1 MADLPIAPPLLKTKL
16 HIPQRRSDMVPR
28 PLLIKPLNERI
39 QRKLTLITAPAGYG
53 KTSLASEWIHTLQS
67 ETSVVSKA
75 TEATSNNQITWL
87 SLEEADSEPI
97 RFLSYVIAALQQ
109 GAPEVGVGALSL
121 FEMAQT
127 PPINTV
133 LNELINDIA
142 GLDDPIMLVL
152 DDYHVI
158 SHPEIHEALRYL
170 VEHQP
175 HQLHLVITS
184 REDPPLPL
192 SRLRARGEMVEIR
205 MHDLRFSLDEATQ
218 FFSGSMNLDLES
230 EGINVLEARTEG
242 WIAGLQLAGFV
253 LKNQPDHHAFIDT
266 FSGSHRYVFD
276 YLTDEVL
283 HSQNDDVHRFL
294 VQTAV
299 LKQFNTDL
307 CQAVT
312 GNPNSQAILEQ
323 LEQTNVFIVPLD
335 HERVW
340 YRYHHLFADSLLTEL
355 SKAETSELCKKAAA
369 WHEAN
374 DMVFEAV
381 TYALDSA
388 DPELMADMIDIALQQ
403 ETIWSSG
410 NLVLYSSWLEEL
422 PEHVFANRP
431 RLSLNVAFVLYSLGR
446 FDDALQLIDLAE
458 TNLAPRPASPEVEKL
473 LALVALY
480 RGSIVVVGGDVA
492 QAIELITFAQ
502 SRLPH
507 TDHMAQ
513 ARAHFSLG
521 LAHELSGKADEAA
534 KNFLLASD
542 KAQSAG
548 VLHLAVHARC
558 SAAQVLID
566 QGRLHLAEQ
575 ACHTAIDL
583 ADGQRFPPLGVA
595 LSILGGIALERND
608 LASAEEYLNEGMALS
623 RQGMLLDHVIM
634 GMAFY
639 IHLTAC
645 QGNMAEFLTVIDE
658 VNGII
663 EGYGVER
670 FALVAAAYQARMQLF
685 LADKQAVA
693 QWAKTYQASRPDVS
707 FEYAELTLVRTL
719 LMSGDIEVVPSILQP
734 LLDAAQR
741 EDRSRASLEIK
752 LLFSRYYQDSRDIPT
767 ALKWLS
773 EALGIAAP
781 EGFIRLFLDEPPA
794 LELLPQ
800 VRETAPDL
808 VAAILGQQKSPTDV
822 EKLVPSE
829 RLRTGLSK
837 VERPVQPQLPEPLT
851 EQELNILALIV
862 GGKTNQQIA
871 DELVVTVGTVKWHV
885 HNILQKLDVKN
896 RTQATIRAQELE
908 LL

>member
-1 MADLPIAPPLLKTKL
+1 MADLQIAPPLLKTKL
-16 HIPQRRSDMVPR
+16 HIPHRRPDMVPR
-28 PLLIKPLNERI
+28 SLLIKQLNERI

-53 KTSLASEWIHTLQS
+53 KTNLASEWTHSLQS
-67 ETSVVSKA
+67 ED
-75 TEATSNNQITWL
+75 TSNNRITWL

-109 GAPEVGVGALSL
+109 VAPEIGVGALSL
-121 FEMAQT
+121 FEMAQS

-142 GLDDPIMLVL
+142 GLDYHIMLVL

-175 HQLHLVITS
+175 HQMHLVITS

-192 SRLRARGEMVEIR
+192 PRLRARGEMAEIR
-205 MHDLRFSLDEATQ
+205 MHDLRFSLDKTTQ
-218 FFSGSMNLDLES
+218 FFSHSMKLDLES
-230 EGINVLEARTEG
+230 EVISVLEARTEG
-242 WIAGLQLAGFV
+242 WIAGLQLAGIV
-253 LKNQPDHHAFIDT
+253 LKNLPDHQAFMDT
-266 FSGSHRYVFD
+266 FSGSHRYVLD

-283 HSQNDDVHRFL
+283 QSQDEEVRQFL
-294 VQTAV
+294 VQTAI
-299 LKQFNTDL
+299 LKRFNTDI

-312 GNPNSQAILEQ
+312 GNPNSQFILEQ
-323 LEQTNVFIVPLD
+323 LEQTNMFIVPLD

-355 SKAETSELCKKAAA
+355 SKAEASELYKKASA

-374 DMVFEAV
+374 DMIFEAV

-388 DPELMADMIDIALQQ
+388 DPEFMADMIDVALQQ

-410 NLVLYSSWLEEL
+410 NLVLYSSWLEKL
-422 PEHVFANRP
+422 PAQVLANRP
-431 RLSLNVAFVLYSLGR
+431 HLSLNAAFVLYLSGR
-446 FDDALQLIDLAE
+446 FDDALQLIALAE
-458 TNLAPRPASPEVEKL
+458 TDLAAQPASPEVENL

-480 RGSIVVVGGDVA
+480 RGSIAAVRGDVE

-502 SRLPH
+502 SRLPRA
-507 TDHMAQ
+507 DHMAH

-521 LAHELSGKADEAA
+521 VANEISGQADDAA
-534 KNFLLASD
+534 KNFLRASE

-566 QGRLHLAEQ
+566 LGRLNLAEQ
-575 ACHTAIDL
+575 ACRTAIDL
-583 ADGQRFPPLGVA
+583 AEGQRFPPLGVA

-608 LASAEEYLNEGMALS
+608 LASAEQLLNEGIALS
-623 RQGMLLDHVIM
+623 SQRMLLIHVIA
-634 GMAFY
+634 GMASY
-639 IHLTAC
+639 VHLTVC
-645 QGNMAEFLTVIDE
+645 QGNTAEFLNAIDE
-658 VNGII
+658 VNAIL
-663 EGYGVER
+663 EEYDEEYDVDR
-670 FALVAAAYQARMQLF
+670 FYLVAAAHQARMHIF
-685 LADKQAVA
+685 LADRQAVD
-693 QWAKTYQASRPDVS
+693 QWAKAYQASRSDSP
-707 FEYAELTLVRTL
+707 FEYAELTLVRYL
-719 LMSGDIEVVPSILQP
+719 LMSGDYEAVPAILQP
-734 LLDAAQR
+734 LLDAAR
-741 EDRSRASLEIK
+741 HEGRFRASMEIK
-752 LLFSRYYQDSRDIPT
+752 LLFSRYCQDKGDIPT

-773 EALGIAAP
+773 EALEIAAP
-781 EGFIRLFLDEPPA
+781 EGFIRIFLDEAPV

-808 VAAILGQQKSPTDV
+808 VDAILGQQKSPDD
-822 EKLVPSE
+822 
-829 RLRTGLSK
+829 
-837 VERPVQPQLPEPLT
+837 VERPAQPQLPEPLT

-871 DELVVTVGTVKWHV
+871 DELVVTLGTVKWHV
-885 HNILQKLDVKN
+885 HNILQKLGVNN
-896 RTQATIRAQELE
+896 RTQATIRAQELG

>member
-1 MADLPIAPPLLKTKL
+1 MADLQIAPPLLKTKL
-16 HIPQRRSDMVPR
+16 HIPHRRPDMVPR
-28 PLLIKPLNERI
+28 SLLIKQLNERI

-53 KTSLASEWIHTLQS
+53 KTNLASEWTHSLQS
-67 ETSVVSKA
+67 ED
-75 TEATSNNQITWL
+75 TSNNRITWL

-109 GAPEVGVGALSL
+109 VAPEIGVGALSL
-121 FEMAQT
+121 FEMTQS

-142 GLDDPIMLVL
+142 GLDYHIMLVL

-175 HQLHLVITS
+175 HQMHLVITS

-192 SRLRARGEMVEIR
+192 PRLRARGEMAEIR
-205 MHDLRFSLDEATQ
+205 MHDLRFSLDKTTQ
-218 FFSGSMNLDLES
+218 FFSHSMKLDLES
-230 EGINVLEARTEG
+230 EVISVLEARTEG
-242 WIAGLQLAGFV
+242 WIAGLQLAGIV
-253 LKNQPDHHAFIDT
+253 LKNLPDHQAFMDT
-266 FSGSHRYVFD
+266 FSGSHRYVLD

-283 HSQNDDVHRFL
+283 QSQDEEVRQFL
-294 VQTAV
+294 VQTAI
-299 LKQFNTDL
+299 LKRFNTDI

-312 GNPNSQAILEQ
+312 GNPNSQFILEQ
-323 LEQTNVFIVPLD
+323 LEQTNMFIVPLD

-355 SKAETSELCKKAAA
+355 SKAEASELYKKASA

-374 DMVFEAV
+374 DMIFEAV

-388 DPELMADMIDIALQQ
+388 DPEFMADMIDVALQQ

-410 NLVLYSSWLEEL
+410 NLVLYSSWLEKL
-422 PEHVFANRP
+422 PAQVLANRP
-431 RLSLNVAFVLYSLGR
+431 HLSLNAAFVLYLSGR
-446 FDDALQLIDLAE
+446 FDDALQLIALAE
-458 TNLAPRPASPEVEKL
+458 TDLAAQPASPEVENL

-480 RGSIVVVGGDVA
+480 RGSIAAVRGDVE

-502 SRLPH
+502 SRLPRA
-507 TDHMAQ
+507 DHMAH

-521 LAHELSGKADEAA
+521 VANENSGQADDAA
-534 KNFLLASD
+534 KNFLRASE

-566 QGRLHLAEQ
+566 LGRLNLAEQ
-575 ACHTAIDL
+575 ACRTAIDL
-583 ADGQRFPPLGVA
+583 AEGQRFPPLGVA

-608 LASAEEYLNEGMALS
+608 LASAEQLLNEGIALS
-623 RQGMLLDHVIM
+623 SQRMLLIHVIA
-634 GMAFY
+634 GMASY
-639 IHLTAC
+639 VHLTVC
-645 QGNMAEFLTVIDE
+645 QGNTAEFLNAIDE
-658 VNGII
+658 VNAIL
-663 EGYGVER
+663 EEYDEEYDVDR
-670 FALVAAAYQARMQLF
+670 FYLVAAAHQARMHIF
-685 LADKQAVA
+685 LADRQAVD
-693 QWAKTYQASRPDVS
+693 QWAKAYQASRSDSP
-707 FEYAELTLVRTL
+707 FEYAELTLVRYL
-719 LMSGDIEVVPSILQP
+719 LMSGDYEAVPSILQP
-734 LLDAAQR
+734 LLDAAR
-741 EDRSRASLEIK
+741 HEGRFRASMEIK
-752 LLFSRYYQDSRDIPT
+752 LLFSRYCQDKGDIPT

-773 EALGIAAP
+773 EALEIAAP
-781 EGFIRLFLDEPPA
+781 EGFIRIFLDEAPV

-808 VAAILGQQKSPTDV
+808 VDAILGQQKSPDD
-822 EKLVPSE
+822 
-829 RLRTGLSK
+829 
-837 VERPVQPQLPEPLT
+837 VERPAQPQLPEPLT

-871 DELVVTVGTVKWHV
+871 DELVVTLGTVKWHV
-885 HNILQKLDVKN
+885 HNILQKLGVNN
-896 RTQATIRAQELE
+896 RTQATIRAQELG

>member
-1 MADLPIAPPLLKTKL
+1 MADLQIAPPLLKTKL
-16 HIPQRRSDMVPR
+16 HIPHRRPDMVPR
-28 PLLIKPLNERI
+28 SLLIKQLNERI

-53 KTSLASEWIHTLQS
+53 KTNLASEWTHSLQS
-67 ETSVVSKA
+67 ED
-75 TEATSNNQITWL
+75 TSNNRITWL

-109 GAPEVGVGALSL
+109 VAPEIGVGALSL
-121 FEMAQT
+121 FEMAQS

-142 GLDDPIMLVL
+142 GLDYHIMLVL

-175 HQLHLVITS
+175 HQMHLVITS

-192 SRLRARGEMVEIR
+192 PRLRARGEMAEVR
-205 MHDLRFSLDEATQ
+205 MHDLRFSLDETTQ
-218 FFSGSMNLDLES
+218 FFSHSMKLDLES
-230 EGINVLEARTEG
+230 EVISVLEARTEG
-242 WIAGLQLAGFV
+242 WIAGLQLAGIV
-253 LKNQPDHHAFIDT
+253 LKNLPDHQAFMDT
-266 FSGSHRYVFD
+266 FSGSHRYVLD

-283 HSQNDDVHRFL
+283 QSQDEEVRQFL
-294 VQTAV
+294 VQTAI
-299 LKQFNTDL
+299 LKRFNTDI

-312 GNPNSQAILEQ
+312 GNPNSQFILEQ
-323 LEQTNVFIVPLD
+323 LEQTNMFIVPLD

-355 SKAETSELCKKAAA
+355 SKAEASELYKKASA

-374 DMVFEAV
+374 DMIFEAV

-388 DPELMADMIDIALQQ
+388 DPEFMADMIDVALQQ

-410 NLVLYSSWLEEL
+410 NLVLYSSWLEKL
-422 PEHVFANRP
+422 PAQVLANRP
-431 RLSLNVAFVLYSLGR
+431 HLSLNAAFVLYLSGR
-446 FDDALQLIDLAE
+446 FDDALQLIALAE
-458 TNLAPRPASPEVEKL
+458 TDLAAQPASPEVENL

-480 RGSIVVVGGDVA
+480 RGSIAAVRGDVE

-502 SRLPH
+502 SRLPRA
-507 TDHMAQ
+507 DHMAH

-521 LAHELSGKADEAA
+521 VANENSGQADDAA
-534 KNFLLASD
+534 KNFLRASE

-566 QGRLHLAEQ
+566 LGRLNLAEQ
-575 ACHTAIDL
+575 ACRTAIDL
-583 ADGQRFPPLGVA
+583 AEGQRFPPLGVA

-608 LASAEEYLNEGMALS
+608 LASAEQLLNEGIALS
-623 RQGMLLDHVIM
+623 SQRMLLIHVIA
-634 GMAFY
+634 GMASY
-639 IHLTAC
+639 VHLTVC
-645 QGNMAEFLTVIDE
+645 QGNTAEFLNAIDE
-658 VNGII
+658 VNAIL
-663 EGYGVER
+663 EEYDEEYDVDR
-670 FALVAAAYQARMQLF
+670 FYLVAAAHQARMHIF
-685 LADKQAVA
+685 LADRQAVD
-693 QWAKTYQASRPDVS
+693 QWAKAYQASRSDSP
-707 FEYAELTLVRTL
+707 FEYAELTLVRYL
-719 LMSGDIEVVPSILQP
+719 LMSGDYEAVPSILQP
-734 LLDAAQR
+734 LLDAAR
-741 EDRSRASLEIK
+741 HEGRFRASMEIK
-752 LLFSRYYQDSRDIPT
+752 LLFSRYCQDKGDIPT

-773 EALGIAAP
+773 EALEIAAP
-781 EGFIRLFLDEPPA
+781 EGFIRIFLDEAPV

-808 VAAILGQQKSPTDV
+808 VDAILGQQKSPDD
-822 EKLVPSE
+822 
-829 RLRTGLSK
+829 
-837 VERPVQPQLPEPLT
+837 VERPAQPQLPEPLT

-871 DELVVTVGTVKWHV
+871 DELVVTLGTVKWHV
-885 HNILQKLDVKN
+885 HNILQKLGVNN
-896 RTQATIRAQELE
+896 RTQATIRAQELG

>member
-1 MADLPIAPPLLKTKL
+1 MADLQIAPPLLKTKL
-16 HIPQRRSDMVPR
+16 HIPHRRPDMVPR
-28 PLLIKPLNERI
+28 SLLIKQLNERI

-53 KTSLASEWIHTLQS
+53 KTNLASEWTHSLQS
-67 ETSVVSKA
+67 ED
-75 TEATSNNQITWL
+75 TSNNRITWL

-109 GAPEVGVGALSL
+109 VAPEIGVGALSL
-121 FEMAQT
+121 FEMAQS

-142 GLDDPIMLVL
+142 GLDYHIMLVL

-175 HQLHLVITS
+175 HQMHLVITS

-192 SRLRARGEMVEIR
+192 PRLRARGEMAEIR
-205 MHDLRFSLDEATQ
+205 MHDLRFSLDETTQ
-218 FFSGSMNLDLES
+218 FFSHSMKLDLES
-230 EGINVLEARTEG
+230 EVISVLEARTEG
-242 WIAGLQLAGFV
+242 WIAGLQLAGIV
-253 LKNQPDHHAFIDT
+253 LKNLPDHQAFMDT
-266 FSGSHRYVFD
+266 FSGSHRYVLD

-283 HSQNDDVHRFL
+283 QSQDEEVRQFL
-294 VQTAV
+294 VQTAI
-299 LKQFNTDL
+299 LKRFNTDI

-312 GNPNSQAILEQ
+312 GNPNSQFILEQ
-323 LEQTNVFIVPLD
+323 LEQTNMFIVPLD

-355 SKAETSELCKKAAA
+355 SKAEASELYKKASA

-374 DMVFEAV
+374 DMIFEAV

-388 DPELMADMIDIALQQ
+388 DPEFMADMIDVALQQ

-410 NLVLYSSWLEEL
+410 NLVLYSSWLEKL
-422 PEHVFANRP
+422 PAQVLANRP
-431 RLSLNVAFVLYSLGR
+431 HLSLNAAFVLYLSGR
-446 FDDALQLIDLAE
+446 FDDALQLIALAE
-458 TNLAPRPASPEVEKL
+458 TDLAAQPASPEVENL

-480 RGSIVVVGGDVA
+480 RGSIAAVRGDVE

-502 SRLPH
+502 SRLPRA
-507 TDHMAQ
+507 DHMAH

-521 LAHELSGKADEAA
+521 VANENSGQADDAA
-534 KNFLLASD
+534 KNFLRASE

-566 QGRLHLAEQ
+566 LGRLNLAEQ
-575 ACHTAIDL
+575 ACRTAIDL
-583 ADGQRFPPLGVA
+583 AEGQRFPPLGVA

-608 LASAEEYLNEGMALS
+608 LASAEQLLNEGIALS
-623 RQGMLLDHVIM
+623 SQRMLLIHVIA
-634 GMAFY
+634 GMASY
-639 IHLTAC
+639 VHLTVC
-645 QGNMAEFLTVIDE
+645 QGNTAEFLNAIDE
-658 VNGII
+658 VNAIL
-663 EGYGVER
+663 EEYDEEYDVDR
-670 FALVAAAYQARMQLF
+670 FYLVAAANQARMHIF
-685 LADKQAVA
+685 LADRQAVD
-693 QWAKTYQASRPDVS
+693 QWAKAYQASRSDSP
-707 FEYAELTLVRTL
+707 FEYAELTLVRYL
-719 LMSGDIEVVPSILQP
+719 LMSGDYEAVPSILQP
-734 LLDAAQR
+734 LLDAAR
-741 EDRSRASLEIK
+741 HEGRFRASMEIK
-752 LLFSRYYQDSRDIPT
+752 LLFSRYCQDKGDIPT

-773 EALGIAAP
+773 EALEIAAP
-781 EGFIRLFLDEPPA
+781 EGFIRIFLDEAPV

-808 VAAILGQQKSPTDV
+808 VDAILGQQKSPDD
-822 EKLVPSE
+822 
-829 RLRTGLSK
+829 
-837 VERPVQPQLPEPLT
+837 VERPAQPQLPEPLT

-871 DELVVTVGTVKWHV
+871 DELVVTLGTVKWHV
-885 HNILQKLDVKN
+885 HNILQKLGVNN
-896 RTQATIRAQELE
+896 RTQATIRAQELG

>member
-1 MADLPIAPPLLKTKL
+1 MADLQIAPPLLKTKL
-16 HIPQRRSDMVPR
+16 HIPHRRPDMVPR
-28 PLLIKPLNERI
+28 SLLIKQLNERI

-53 KTSLASEWIHTLQS
+53 KTNLASEWTHSLQS
-67 ETSVVSKA
+67 ED
-75 TEATSNNQITWL
+75 TSNNRITWL

-109 GAPEVGVGALSL
+109 VAPEIGVGALSL
-121 FEMAQT
+121 FEMAQS

-142 GLDDPIMLVL
+142 GLDYHIMLVL

-175 HQLHLVITS
+175 HQMHLVITS

-192 SRLRARGEMVEIR
+192 PRLRARGEMAEIR
-205 MHDLRFSLDEATQ
+205 MHDLRFSLDKTTQ
-218 FFSGSMNLDLES
+218 FFSHSMKLDLES
-230 EGINVLEARTEG
+230 EVISVLEARTEG
-242 WIAGLQLAGFV
+242 WIAGLQLAGIV
-253 LKNQPDHHAFIDT
+253 LKNLPDHQAFMDT
-266 FSGSHRYVFD
+266 FSGSHRYVLD

-283 HSQNDDVHRFL
+283 QSQDEEVRQFL
-294 VQTAV
+294 VQTAI
-299 LKQFNTDL
+299 LKRFNTDI

-312 GNPNSQAILEQ
+312 GNPNSQFILEQ
-323 LEQTNVFIVPLD
+323 LEQTNMFIVPLD

-355 SKAETSELCKKAAA
+355 SKAEASELYKKASA

-374 DMVFEAV
+374 DMIFEAV

-388 DPELMADMIDIALQQ
+388 DPELMADMIDVALQQ

-410 NLVLYSSWLEEL
+410 NLVLYSSWLEKL
-422 PEHVFANRP
+422 PAQVLANRP
-431 RLSLNVAFVLYSLGR
+431 HLSLNAAFVLYLSGR
-446 FDDALQLIDLAE
+446 FDDALQLIALAE
-458 TNLAPRPASPEVEKL
+458 TDLAAQPASPEVENL

-480 RGSIVVVGGDVA
+480 RGSIAAVRGDVE

-502 SRLPH
+502 SRLPRA
-507 TDHMAQ
+507 DHMAH

-521 LAHELSGKADEAA
+521 VANEMSGQADDAA
-534 KNFLLASD
+534 KNFLRASE

-558 SAAQVLID
+558 SAAQVLIVL
-566 QGRLHLAEQ
+566 GRLNLAEQ
-575 ACHTAIDL
+575 ACRTAIDL
-583 ADGQRFPPLGVA
+583 AEGQRFPPLGVA

-608 LASAEEYLNEGMALS
+608 LASAEQLLNEGIALS
-623 RQGMLLDHVIM
+623 SQRMLLIHVIA
-634 GMAFY
+634 GMASY
-639 IHLTAC
+639 VHLTVC
-645 QGNMAEFLTVIDE
+645 QGNTAEFLNAIDE
-658 VNGII
+658 VNAIL
-663 EGYGVER
+663 EEYDEEYDVDR
-670 FALVAAAYQARMQLF
+670 FYLVAAAHQARMHIF
-685 LADKQAVA
+685 LADRQAVD
-693 QWAKTYQASRPDVS
+693 QWAKAYQASRSDSP
-707 FEYAELTLVRTL
+707 FEYAELTLVRYL
-719 LMSGDIEVVPSILQP
+719 LMSGDYEAVPSILQP
-734 LLDAAQR
+734 LLDAAR
-741 EDRSRASLEIK
+741 HEGRFRASMEIK
-752 LLFSRYYQDSRDIPT
+752 LLFSRYCQDKGDIPT

-773 EALGIAAP
+773 EALEIAAP
-781 EGFIRLFLDEPPA
+781 EGFIRIFLDEAPV

-808 VAAILGQQKSPTDV
+808 VDAILGQQKSPDD
-822 EKLVPSE
+822 
-829 RLRTGLSK
+829 
-837 VERPVQPQLPEPLT
+837 VERPAQPQLPEPLT

-871 DELVVTVGTVKWHV
+871 DELVITLGTVKWHV
-885 HNILQKLDVKN
+885 HNILQKLGVNN
-896 RTQATIRAQELE
+896 RTQATIRAQELG

>member
-1 MADLPIAPPLLKTKL
+1 MADLQIAAPLLKTKL
-16 HIPQRRSDMVPR
+16 HIPHRRSDMVIR
-28 PLLIKPLNERI
+28 SLLIKQLNERI
-39 QRKLTLITAPAGYG
+39 QRKLTLIAAPAGYG
-53 KTSLASEWIHTLQS
+53 KTNLASEWIHALQS
-67 ETSVVSKA
+67 EA
-75 TEATSNNQITWL
+75 ISNNRITWL

-97 RFLSYVIAALQQ
+97 RFLSYVIATLQQ
-109 GAPEVGVGALSL
+109 AAPEIGVGALNL
-121 FEMAQT
+121 FEMAQS

-142 GLDDPIMLVL
+142 GLDYHIMLVL

-175 HQLHLVITS
+175 HQMHLVITS

-192 SRLRARGEMVEIR
+192 PRLRARGEMAEIR
-205 MHDLRFSLDEATQ
+205 MNDLRFSLDETTQ
-218 FFSGSMNLDLES
+218 FFSNAMKLDLES
-230 EGINVLEARTEG
+230 EVISVLEARTEG

-253 LKNQPDHHAFIDT
+253 LKNLPDHQDFMDT
-266 FSGSHRYVFD
+266 FSGSHRFVLD

-283 HSQNDDVHRFL
+283 QSQDEKVRQFL
-294 VQTAV
+294 VQTAI
-299 LKQFNTDL
+299 LRRFNTDI

-312 GNPNSQAILEQ
+312 GNPNSQFILEQ
-323 LEQTNVFIVPLD
+323 LEQTNMFIVPLD

-355 SKAETSELCKKAAA
+355 SKAEASKLYKKASA

-374 DMVFEAV
+374 DMIFEAV

-388 DPELMADMIDIALQQ
+388 DPEFMADMIDVALQQ

-410 NLVLYSSWLEEL
+410 NLVLYASWLEKL
-422 PEHVFANRP
+422 PTQVFVNRP
-431 RLSLNVAFVLYSLGR
+431 HLSLNAAFVLYLSGR
-446 FDDALQLIDLAE
+446 FDDALQLIALAE
-458 TNLAPRPASPEVEKL
+458 TDLAAQPASPEVENL

-480 RGSIVVVGGDVA
+480 RGSIAAVRGDVQ

-502 SRLPH
+502 SRLPRA
-507 TDHMAQ
+507 DHMAH
-513 ARAHFSLG
+513 ARAFFSLG
-521 LAHELSGKADEAA
+521 LASELSGQADDAA
-534 KNFLLASD
+534 KNFLRASD

-548 VLHLAVHARC
+548 VLHLAVQARC
-558 SAAQVLID
+558 SAAQVLIS

-575 ACHTAIDL
+575 ACRTAIDL
-583 ADGQRFPPLGVA
+583 AEGQRFPPLGVA

-623 RQGMLLDHVIM
+623 RQGMLLDHVIA

-639 IHLTAC
+639 VHLTAC
-645 QGNMAEFLTVIDE
+645 QGNTAEFLNAMDE
-658 VNGII
+658 VHAII

-685 LADKQAVA
+685 LADRQAVA
-693 QWAKTYQASRPDVS
+693 QWAKAYQAIRLDSP
-707 FEYAELTLVRTL
+707 FEYAELTLVRYL
-719 LMSGDIEVVPSILQP
+719 LMSGDTEVVPSILQP
-734 LLDAAQR
+734 LLEAARR
-741 EDRSRASLEIK
+741 EGRFRASMEIN
-752 LLFSRYYQDSRDIPT
+752 LLFSRTYQDRGDIPT

-773 EALGIAAP
+773 EALEIAAP
-781 EGFIRLFLDEPPA
+781 EGFIRIFLDEAPV

-800 VRETAPDL
+800 LRESAPDL
-808 VAAILGQQKSPTDV
+808 VDAILGQQKPADDV
-822 EKLVPSE
+822 ERLALSE
-829 RLRTGLSK
+829 
-837 VERPVQPQLPEPLT
+837 VERPAQPQLPEPLT

-871 DELVVTVGTVKWHV
+871 DELVITLGTAKWHV
-885 HNILQKLDVKN
+885 HNILQKLSVNN
-896 RTQATIRAQELE
+896 RTQASIRAQELG

>member
-1 MADLPIAPPLLKTKL
+1 MADLQIAPPLLKTKL
-16 HIPQRRSDMVPR
+16 HIPHRRPDMVPR
-28 PLLIKPLNERI
+28 SLLIKQLNERI

-53 KTSLASEWIHTLQS
+53 KTNLASEWTHSLQS
-67 ETSVVSKA
+67 ED
-75 TEATSNNQITWL
+75 TSNNRITWL

-109 GAPEVGVGALSL
+109 VAPEIGVGALSL
-121 FEMAQT
+121 FEMAQS

-142 GLDDPIMLVL
+142 GLDYHIMLVL

-175 HQLHLVITS
+175 HQMHLVITS

-192 SRLRARGEMVEIR
+192 PRLRARGEMAEIR
-205 MHDLRFSLDEATQ
+205 MHDLRFSLDETTQ
-218 FFSGSMNLDLES
+218 FFSHSMKLDLES
-230 EGINVLEARTEG
+230 EVISVLEARTEG
-242 WIAGLQLAGFV
+242 WIAGLQLAGIV
-253 LKNQPDHHAFIDT
+253 LKNLPDHQAFMDT
-266 FSGSHRYVFD
+266 FSGSHRYVLD

-283 HSQNDDVHRFL
+283 QSQDEEVRQFL
-294 VQTAV
+294 VQTAI
-299 LKQFNTDL
+299 LKRFNTDI

-312 GNPNSQAILEQ
+312 GNPNSQFILEQ
-323 LEQTNVFIVPLD
+323 LEQTNMFIVPLD

-355 SKAETSELCKKAAA
+355 SKAEASELYKKASA

-374 DMVFEAV
+374 DMIFEAV

-388 DPELMADMIDIALQQ
+388 DPEFMADMIDVALQQ

-410 NLVLYSSWLEEL
+410 NLVLYSSWLEKL
-422 PEHVFANRP
+422 PAQVLANRP
-431 RLSLNVAFVLYSLGR
+431 HLSLNAAFVLYLSGR
-446 FDDALQLIDLAE
+446 FDDALQLIALAE
-458 TNLAPRPASPEVEKL
+458 TDLAAQPASPEVENL

-480 RGSIVVVGGDVA
+480 RGSIAAVRGDVE

-502 SRLPH
+502 SRLPRA
-507 TDHMAQ
+507 DHMAH

-521 LAHELSGKADEAA
+521 VANENSGQADDAA
-534 KNFLLASD
+534 KNFLRASE

-558 SAAQVLID
+558 SAAQVLIV
-566 QGRLHLAEQ
+566 QGRLNLAEQ
-575 ACHTAIDL
+575 ACRTAIDL
-583 ADGQRFPPLGVA
+583 AEGQRFPPLGVA

-608 LASAEEYLNEGMALS
+608 LASAEQLLNEGIALS
-623 RQGMLLDHVIM
+623 SQRMLLIHVIA
-634 GMAFY
+634 GMASY
-639 IHLTAC
+639 VHLTVC
-645 QGNMAEFLTVIDE
+645 QGNTAEFLNAIDE
-658 VNGII
+658 VNAIL
-663 EGYGVER
+663 EEYDEEYDVDR
-670 FALVAAAYQARMQLF
+670 FYLVAAAHQARMHIF
-685 LADKQAVA
+685 LADRQAVD
-693 QWAKTYQASRPDVS
+693 QWAKAYQASRSDSP
-707 FEYAELTLVRTL
+707 FEYAELTLVRYL
-719 LMSGDIEVVPSILQP
+719 LMSGDYEAVPSILQP
-734 LLDAAQR
+734 LLDAAR
-741 EDRSRASLEIK
+741 HEGRFRASMEIK
-752 LLFSRYYQDSRDIPT
+752 LLFSRYCQDKGDIPT

-773 EALGIAAP
+773 EALEIAAP
-781 EGFIRLFLDEPPA
+781 EGFIRIFLDEAPV

-808 VAAILGQQKSPTDV
+808 VDAILGQQKSPDD
-822 EKLVPSE
+822 
-829 RLRTGLSK
+829 
-837 VERPVQPQLPEPLT
+837 VERPAQPQLPEPLT

-871 DELVVTVGTVKWHV
+871 DELVVTLGTVKWHV
-885 HNILQKLDVKN
+885 HNILQKLGVNN
-896 RTQATIRAQELE
+896 RTQATIRAQELG

>member
-1 MADLPIAPPLLKTKL
+1 MNV
-16 HIPQRRSDMVPR
+16 S
-28 PLLIKPLNERI
+28 ERI

-53 KTSLASEWIHTLQS
+53 KTNLASEWTHSLQS
-67 ETSVVSKA
+67 ED
-75 TEATSNNQITWL
+75 TSNNRITWL

-109 GAPEVGVGALSL
+109 VAPEIGVGALSL
-121 FEMAQT
+121 FEMAQS

-142 GLDDPIMLVL
+142 GLDYHIMLVL

-175 HQLHLVITS
+175 HQMHLVITS

-192 SRLRARGEMVEIR
+192 PRLRARGEMAEIR
-205 MHDLRFSLDEATQ
+205 MHDLRFSLDKTTQ
-218 FFSGSMNLDLES
+218 FFSHSMKLDLES
-230 EGINVLEARTEG
+230 EVISVLEARTEG
-242 WIAGLQLAGFV
+242 WIAGLQLAGIV
-253 LKNQPDHHAFIDT
+253 LKNLPDHQAFMDT
-266 FSGSHRYVFD
+266 FSGSHRYVLD

-283 HSQNDDVHRFL
+283 QSQDEEVRQFL
-294 VQTAV
+294 VQTAI
-299 LKQFNTDL
+299 LKRFNTDI

-312 GNPNSQAILEQ
+312 GNPNSQFILEQ
-323 LEQTNVFIVPLD
+323 LEQTNMFIVPLD

-355 SKAETSELCKKAAA
+355 SKAEASELYKKASA

-374 DMVFEAV
+374 DMIFEAV

-388 DPELMADMIDIALQQ
+388 DPEFMADMIDVALQQ

-410 NLVLYSSWLEEL
+410 NLVLYSSWLEKL
-422 PEHVFANRP
+422 PAQVLANRP
-431 RLSLNVAFVLYSLGR
+431 HLSLNAAFVLYLSGR
-446 FDDALQLIDLAE
+446 FDDALQLIALAE
-458 TNLAPRPASPEVEKL
+458 TDLAAQPASPEVENL

-480 RGSIVVVGGDVA
+480 RGSIAAVRGDVE

-502 SRLPH
+502 SRLPRA
-507 TDHMAQ
+507 DHMAH

-521 LAHELSGKADEAA
+521 VANEISGQADDAA
-534 KNFLLASD
+534 KNFLRASE

-566 QGRLHLAEQ
+566 LGRLNLAEQ
-575 ACHTAIDL
+575 ACRTAIDL
-583 ADGQRFPPLGVA
+583 AEGQRFPPLGVA

-608 LASAEEYLNEGMALS
+608 LASAEQLLNEGIALS
-623 RQGMLLDHVIM
+623 SQRMLLIHVIA
-634 GMAFY
+634 GMASY
-639 IHLTAC
+639 VHLTVC
-645 QGNMAEFLTVIDE
+645 QGNTAEFLNAIDE
-658 VNGII
+658 VNAIL
-663 EGYGVER
+663 EEYDEEYDVDR
-670 FALVAAAYQARMQLF
+670 FYLVAAAHQARMHIF
-685 LADKQAVA
+685 LADRQAVD
-693 QWAKTYQASRPDVS
+693 QWAKAYQASRSDSP
-707 FEYAELTLVRTL
+707 FEYAELTLVRYL
-719 LMSGDIEVVPSILQP
+719 LMSGDYEAVPSILQP
-734 LLDAAQR
+734 LLDAAR
-741 EDRSRASLEIK
+741 HEGRFRASMEIK
-752 LLFSRYYQDSRDIPT
+752 LLFSRYCQDKGDIPT

-773 EALGIAAP
+773 EALEIAAP
-781 EGFIRLFLDEPPA
+781 EGFIRIFLDEAPV

-808 VAAILGQQKSPTDV
+808 VDAILGQQKSPDD
-822 EKLVPSE
+822 
-829 RLRTGLSK
+829 
-837 VERPVQPQLPEPLT
+837 VERPAQPQLPEPLT

-871 DELVVTVGTVKWHV
+871 DELVVTLGTVKWHV
-885 HNILQKLDVKN
+885 HNILQKLGVNN
-896 RTQATIRAQELE
+896 RTQATIRAQELG

>member
-1 MADLPIAPPLLKTKL
+1 MADLQIAPPLLKTKL
-16 HIPQRRSDMVPR
+16 HIPHRRPDMVPR
-28 PLLIKPLNERI
+28 SLLIKQLNERI

-53 KTSLASEWIHTLQS
+53 KTNLASEWTHSLQS
-67 ETSVVSKA
+67 ED
-75 TEATSNNQITWL
+75 TSNNRITWL

-109 GAPEVGVGALSL
+109 VAPEIGVGALSL
-121 FEMAQT
+121 FEMAQS

-142 GLDDPIMLVL
+142 GLDYHIMLVL

-175 HQLHLVITS
+175 HQMHLVITS

-192 SRLRARGEMVEIR
+192 PRLRARGEMAEIR
-205 MHDLRFSLDEATQ
+205 MHDLRFSLDETTQ
-218 FFSGSMNLDLES
+218 FFSHSMKLDLES
-230 EGINVLEARTEG
+230 EVISVLEARTEG
-242 WIAGLQLAGFV
+242 WIAGLQLAGIV
-253 LKNQPDHHAFIDT
+253 LKNLPDHQAFMDT
-266 FSGSHRYVFD
+266 FSGSHRYVLD

-283 HSQNDDVHRFL
+283 QSQDEEVRQFL
-294 VQTAV
+294 VQTAI
-299 LKQFNTDL
+299 LKRFNTDI

-312 GNPNSQAILEQ
+312 GNPNSQFILEQ
-323 LEQTNVFIVPLD
+323 LEQTNMFIVPLD

-355 SKAETSELCKKAAA
+355 SKAEASELYKKASA

-374 DMVFEAV
+374 DMIFEAV

-388 DPELMADMIDIALQQ
+388 DPEFMADMIDVALQQ

-410 NLVLYSSWLEEL
+410 NLVLYSSWLEKL
-422 PEHVFANRP
+422 PAQVLANRP
-431 RLSLNVAFVLYSLGR
+431 HLSLNAAFVLYLSGR
-446 FDDALQLIDLAE
+446 FDDALQLIALAE
-458 TNLAPRPASPEVEKL
+458 TDLAAQPASPEVENL

-480 RGSIVVVGGDVA
+480 RGSIAAVRGDVE

-502 SRLPH
+502 SRLPRA
-507 TDHMAQ
+507 DHMAH

-521 LAHELSGKADEAA
+521 VANENSGQADDAA
-534 KNFLLASD
+534 KNFLRASE

-566 QGRLHLAEQ
+566 LGRLNLAEQ
-575 ACHTAIDL
+575 ACRTAIDL
-583 ADGQRFPPLGVA
+583 AEGQRFPPLGVA
-595 LSILGGIALERND
+595 LLILGGIALERND
-608 LASAEEYLNEGMALS
+608 LASAEQLLNEGIALS
-623 RQGMLLDHVIM
+623 SQRMLLIHVIA
-634 GMAFY
+634 GMASY
-639 IHLTAC
+639 VHLTVC
-645 QGNMAEFLTVIDE
+645 QGNTAEFLNAIDE
-658 VNGII
+658 VNAIL
-663 EGYGVER
+663 EEYDEEYDVDR
-670 FALVAAAYQARMQLF
+670 FYLVAAAHQARMHIF
-685 LADKQAVA
+685 LADRQAVD
-693 QWAKTYQASRPDVS
+693 QWAKAYQASRSDSP
-707 FEYAELTLVRTL
+707 FEYAELTLVRYL
-719 LMSGDIEVVPSILQP
+719 LMSGDYEAVPSILQP
-734 LLDAAQR
+734 LLDAAR
-741 EDRSRASLEIK
+741 HEGRFRASMEIK
-752 LLFSRYYQDSRDIPT
+752 LLFSRYCQDKGDIPT

-773 EALGIAAP
+773 EALEIAAP
-781 EGFIRLFLDEPPA
+781 EGFIRIFLDEAPV

-808 VAAILGQQKSPTDV
+808 VDAILGQQKSPDD
-822 EKLVPSE
+822 
-829 RLRTGLSK
+829 
-837 VERPVQPQLPEPLT
+837 VERPAQPQLPEPLT

-871 DELVVTVGTVKWHV
+871 DELVVTLGTVKWHV
-885 HNILQKLDVKN
+885 HNILQKLGVNN
-896 RTQATIRAQELE
+896 RTQATIRAQEFG

>member
-1 MADLPIAPPLLKTKL
+1 MADLQIAPPLLKTKL
-16 HIPQRRSDMVPR
+16 HIPHRRPDMVPR
-28 PLLIKPLNERI
+28 SLLIKQLNERI

-53 KTSLASEWIHTLQS
+53 KTNLASEWTHSLQS
-67 ETSVVSKA
+67 ED
-75 TEATSNNQITWL
+75 TSNNRITWL

-109 GAPEVGVGALSL
+109 VAPEIGVGALSL
-121 FEMAQT
+121 FEMAQS

-142 GLDDPIMLVL
+142 GLDYHIMLVL

-175 HQLHLVITS
+175 HQMHLVITS

-192 SRLRARGEMVEIR
+192 PRLRARGEMAEIR
-205 MHDLRFSLDEATQ
+205 MHDLRFSLDKTTQ
-218 FFSGSMNLDLES
+218 FFSHSMKLDLES
-230 EGINVLEARTEG
+230 EVISVLEARTEG
-242 WIAGLQLAGFV
+242 WIAGLQLAGIV
-253 LKNQPDHHAFIDT
+253 LKNLPDHQAFMDT
-266 FSGSHRYVFD
+266 FSGSHRYVLD

-283 HSQNDDVHRFL
+283 QSQDEEVRQFL
-294 VQTAV
+294 VQTAI
-299 LKQFNTDL
+299 LKRFNTDI

-312 GNPNSQAILEQ
+312 GNANSQFILEQ
-323 LEQTNVFIVPLD
+323 LEQTNMFIVPLD

-355 SKAETSELCKKAAA
+355 SKAEASELFKKASA

-374 DMVFEAV
+374 DMIFEAV

-388 DPELMADMIDIALQQ
+388 DPEFMADMIDVALQQ

-410 NLVLYSSWLEEL
+410 NLVLYSSWLEKL
-422 PEHVFANRP
+422 PAQVLANRP
-431 RLSLNVAFVLYSLGR
+431 HLSLNAAFVLYLSGR
-446 FDDALQLIDLAE
+446 FDDALQLIALAE
-458 TNLAPRPASPEVEKL
+458 TDLAAQPASPEVENL

-480 RGSIVVVGGDVA
+480 RGSIAAVRGDVE

-502 SRLPH
+502 SRLPRA
-507 TDHMAQ
+507 DHMAH

-521 LAHELSGKADEAA
+521 VANENSGQADDAA
-534 KNFLLASD
+534 KNFLRASE

-566 QGRLHLAEQ
+566 LGRLNLAEQ
-575 ACHTAIDL
+575 ACRTAIDL
-583 ADGQRFPPLGVA
+583 AEGQRFPPLGVA

-608 LASAEEYLNEGMALS
+608 LASAEQLLNEGIALS
-623 RQGMLLDHVIM
+623 SQRMLLIHVIA
-634 GMAFY
+634 GMASY
-639 IHLTAC
+639 VHLTVC
-645 QGNMAEFLTVIDE
+645 QGNTAEFLNAIDE
-658 VNGII
+658 VNAIL
-663 EGYGVER
+663 EEYDEEYDVDR
-670 FALVAAAYQARMQLF
+670 FYLVAAAHQARMHIF
-685 LADKQAVA
+685 LADRQAVD
-693 QWAKTYQASRPDVS
+693 QWAKAYQASRSDSP
-707 FEYAELTLVRTL
+707 FEYAELTLVRYL
-719 LMSGDIEVVPSILQP
+719 LMSGDYEAVPSILQP
-734 LLDAAQR
+734 LLDAAR
-741 EDRSRASLEIK
+741 HEGRFRASMEIK
-752 LLFSRYYQDSRDIPT
+752 LLFSRYCQDKGDIPT

-773 EALGIAAP
+773 EALEIAAP
-781 EGFIRLFLDEPPA
+781 EGFIRIFLDEAPV

-808 VAAILGQQKSPTDV
+808 VDAILGQQKSPDD
-822 EKLVPSE
+822 
-829 RLRTGLSK
+829 
-837 VERPVQPQLPEPLT
+837 VERPAQPQLPEPLT

-871 DELVVTVGTVKWHV
+871 DELVVTLGTVKWHV
-885 HNILQKLDVKN
+885 HNILQKLGVNN
-896 RTQATIRAQELE
+896 RTQATIRAQELG

>member
-1 MADLPIAPPLLKTKL
+1 MADLQIAPPLLKTKL
-16 HIPQRRSDMVPR
+16 HIPHRRPDMVPR
-28 PLLIKPLNERI
+28 SLLIKQLNERI

-53 KTSLASEWIHTLQS
+53 KTNLASEWTHSLQS
-67 ETSVVSKA
+67 ED
-75 TEATSNNQITWL
+75 TSNNRITWL

-109 GAPEVGVGALSL
+109 VAPEIGVGALSL
-121 FEMAQT
+121 FEMAQS

-142 GLDDPIMLVL
+142 GLDYHIMLVL

-175 HQLHLVITS
+175 HQMHLVITS

-192 SRLRARGEMVEIR
+192 PRLRARGEMAEIR
-205 MHDLRFSLDEATQ
+205 MHDLRFSLDETTQ
-218 FFSGSMNLDLES
+218 FFSHSMKLDLES
-230 EGINVLEARTEG
+230 EVISVLEARTEG
-242 WIAGLQLAGFV
+242 WIAGLQLAGIV
-253 LKNQPDHHAFIDT
+253 LKNLPDHQAFMDT
-266 FSGSHRYVFD
+266 FSGSHRYVLD

-283 HSQNDDVHRFL
+283 QSQDEEVRQFL
-294 VQTAV
+294 VQTAI
-299 LKQFNTDL
+299 LKRFNTDI

-312 GNPNSQAILEQ
+312 GNPNSQFILEQ
-323 LEQTNVFIVPLD
+323 LEQTNMFIVPLD

-355 SKAETSELCKKAAA
+355 SKAEASELYKKASA

-374 DMVFEAV
+374 DMIFEAV

-388 DPELMADMIDIALQQ
+388 DPEFMADMIDVALQQ

-410 NLVLYSSWLEEL
+410 NLVLYSSWLEKL
-422 PEHVFANRP
+422 PAQVLANRP
-431 RLSLNVAFVLYSLGR
+431 HLSLNAAFVLYLSGR
-446 FDDALQLIDLAE
+446 FDDALQLIALAE
-458 TNLAPRPASPEVEKL
+458 TDLAAQPASPEVENL

-480 RGSIVVVGGDVA
+480 RGSIAAVRGDVE

-502 SRLPH
+502 SRLPRA
-507 TDHMAQ
+507 DHMAH

-521 LAHELSGKADEAA
+521 VANENSGQADDAA
-534 KNFLLASD
+534 KNFLRASE

-566 QGRLHLAEQ
+566 LGRLNLAEQ
-575 ACHTAIDL
+575 ACRTAIDL
-583 ADGQRFPPLGVA
+583 AEGQRFPPLGVA

-608 LASAEEYLNEGMALS
+608 LASAEQLLNEGIALS
-623 RQGMLLDHVIM
+623 SQRMLLIHVIA
-634 GMAFY
+634 GMASY
-639 IHLTAC
+639 VHLTVC
-645 QGNMAEFLTVIDE
+645 QGNTAEFLNAIDE
-658 VNGII
+658 VNAIL
-663 EGYGVER
+663 EEYDEEYDVDR
-670 FALVAAAYQARMQLF
+670 FYLVAAAHQARMHIF
-685 LADKQAVA
+685 LADRQAVD
-693 QWAKTYQASRPDVS
+693 QWAKAYQASRSDSP
-707 FEYAELTLVRTL
+707 FEYAELTLVRYL
-719 LMSGDIEVVPSILQP
+719 LMSGDYEAVPSILQP
-734 LLDAAQR
+734 LLDAAR
-741 EDRSRASLEIK
+741 HEGRFRASMEIK
-752 LLFSRYYQDSRDIPT
+752 LLFSRYCQDKGDIPT

-773 EALGIAAP
+773 EALEIAAP
-781 EGFIRLFLDEPPA
+781 EGFIRIFLDEAPV

-808 VAAILGQQKSPTDV
+808 VDAILGQQKSPDD
-822 EKLVPSE
+822 
-829 RLRTGLSK
+829 
-837 VERPVQPQLPEPLT
+837 VERPAQPQLPEPLT

-871 DELVVTVGTVKWHV
+871 DELVVTLGTVKWHV
-885 HNILQKLDVKN
+885 HNILQKLGVNN
-896 RTQATIRAQELE
+896 RTQATIRAQELG

>member
-1 MADLPIAPPLLKTKL
+1 MADLQIAPPLLKTKL
-16 HIPQRRSDMVPR
+16 HIPHRRPDMVPR
-28 PLLIKPLNERI
+28 SLLIKQLNERI

-53 KTSLASEWIHTLQS
+53 KTNLASEWTHSLQS
-67 ETSVVSKA
+67 ED
-75 TEATSNNQITWL
+75 TSNNRITWL

-109 GAPEVGVGALSL
+109 VAPEIGVGALSL
-121 FEMAQT
+121 FEGAQS

-142 GLDDPIMLVL
+142 GLDYHIMLVL

-175 HQLHLVITS
+175 HQMHLVITS

-192 SRLRARGEMVEIR
+192 PRLRARGEMAEIR
-205 MHDLRFSLDEATQ
+205 MHDLRFSLDETTR
-218 FFSGSMNLDLES
+218 FFSHSMKLDLES
-230 EGINVLEARTEG
+230 EVISVLEARTEG
-242 WIAGLQLAGFV
+242 WIAGLQLAGIV
-253 LKNQPDHHAFIDT
+253 LKNLPDHQAFMDT
-266 FSGSHRYVFD
+266 FSGSHRYVLD

-283 HSQNDDVHRFL
+283 QSQDEEVRQFL
-294 VQTAV
+294 VQTAI
-299 LKQFNTDL
+299 LKRFNTDI

-312 GNPNSQAILEQ
+312 GNANSQFILEQ
-323 LEQTNVFIVPLD
+323 LEQTNMFIVPLD

-355 SKAETSELCKKAAA
+355 SKAEASELYKKASA

-374 DMVFEAV
+374 DMIFEAV

-388 DPELMADMIDIALQQ
+388 DPEFMADMIDVALQQ

-410 NLVLYSSWLEEL
+410 NLVLYSSWLEKL
-422 PEHVFANRP
+422 PAQVLANRP
-431 RLSLNVAFVLYSLGR
+431 HLSLNAAFVLYLSGR
-446 FDDALQLIDLAE
+446 FDDALQLIALAE
-458 TNLAPRPASPEVEKL
+458 TDLAAQPASPEVENL

-480 RGSIVVVGGDVA
+480 RGSIAAVRGDVE

-502 SRLPH
+502 SRLPRA
-507 TDHMAQ
+507 DHMAH

-521 LAHELSGKADEAA
+521 VANEMSGQADDAA
-534 KNFLLASD
+534 KNFLRASE

-566 QGRLHLAEQ
+566 LGRLNLAEQ
-575 ACHTAIDL
+575 ACRTAIDL
-583 ADGQRFPPLGVA
+583 AEGQRFPPLGVA

-608 LASAEEYLNEGMALS
+608 LASAEQLLNEGIALS
-623 RQGMLLDHVIM
+623 SQRMLLIHVIA
-634 GMAFY
+634 GMASY
-639 IHLTAC
+639 VHLTVC
-645 QGNMAEFLTVIDE
+645 QGNTAEFLNAIDE
-658 VNGII
+658 VNAIL
-663 EGYGVER
+663 EEYDEEYDVDR
-670 FALVAAAYQARMQLF
+670 FYLVAAAHQARMHIF
-685 LADKQAVA
+685 LADRQAVD
-693 QWAKTYQASRPDVS
+693 QWAKAYQASRSDSP
-707 FEYAELTLVRTL
+707 FEYAELTLVRYL
-719 LMSGDIEVVPSILQP
+719 LMSGDYEAVPSILQP
-734 LLDAAQR
+734 LLDAAR
-741 EDRSRASLEIK
+741 HEGRFRASMEIK
-752 LLFSRYYQDSRDIPT
+752 LLFSRYCQDKGDIPT

-773 EALGIAAP
+773 EALEIAAP
-781 EGFIRLFLDEPPA
+781 EGFIRIFLDEAPV

-808 VAAILGQQKSPTDV
+808 VDAILGQQKSPDD
-822 EKLVPSE
+822 
-829 RLRTGLSK
+829 
-837 VERPVQPQLPEPLT
+837 VERPAQPQLPEPLT

-871 DELVVTVGTVKWHV
+871 DELVVTLGTVKWHV
-885 HNILQKLDVKN
+885 HNILQKLGVNN
-896 RTQATIRAQELE
+896 RTQATIRAQELG

>member
-1 MADLPIAPPLLKTKL
+1 MADLQIAPPLLKTKL
-16 HIPQRRSDMVPR
+16 HIPHRRPDMVPR
-28 PLLIKPLNERI
+28 SLLIKQLNERI

-53 KTSLASEWIHTLQS
+53 KTNLASEWTHSLQS
-67 ETSVVSKA
+67 ED
-75 TEATSNNQITWL
+75 TSNNRITWL
-87 SLEEADSEPI
+87 SLEEVDSEPI

-109 GAPEVGVGALSL
+109 VAPEIGAGALSL
-121 FEMAQT
+121 FESAQS

-142 GLDDPIMLVL
+142 GLDYHIMLVL

-175 HQLHLVITS
+175 HQMHLVITS

-192 SRLRARGEMVEIR
+192 PRLRARGEMAEIR
-205 MHDLRFSLDEATQ
+205 MHDLRFSLDETTQ
-218 FFSGSMNLDLES
+218 FFSHSMKLDLES
-230 EGINVLEARTEG
+230 EVISVLEARTEG
-242 WIAGLQLAGFV
+242 WIAGLQLAGIV
-253 LKNQPDHHAFIDT
+253 LKNLPDHQAFMDT
-266 FSGSHRYVFD
+266 FSGSHRYVLD

-283 HSQNDDVHRFL
+283 QSQDEEVRQFL
-294 VQTAV
+294 VQTAI
-299 LKQFNTDL
+299 LKRFNTDI

-312 GNPNSQAILEQ
+312 GNANSQFILEQ
-323 LEQTNVFIVPLD
+323 LEQTNMFIVPLD

-355 SKAETSELCKKAAA
+355 SKAEASELYKKASA

-374 DMVFEAV
+374 DMIFEAV

-388 DPELMADMIDIALQQ
+388 DPEFMADMIDVALQQ

-410 NLVLYSSWLEEL
+410 NLVLYSSWLEKL
-422 PEHVFANRP
+422 PAQVLANRP
-431 RLSLNVAFVLYSLGR
+431 HLSLNAAFVLYLSGR
-446 FDDALQLIDLAE
+446 FDDALQLIALAE
-458 TNLAPRPASPEVEKL
+458 TDLAAQPASPEVENL

-480 RGSIVVVGGDVA
+480 RGSIAAVRGDVE

-502 SRLPH
+502 SRLPRA
-507 TDHMAQ
+507 DHMAH

-521 LAHELSGKADEAA
+521 VANENSGQADDAA
-534 KNFLLASD
+534 KNFLRASE

-566 QGRLHLAEQ
+566 LGRLNLAEQ
-575 ACHTAIDL
+575 ACRTAIDL
-583 ADGQRFPPLGVA
+583 AEGQRFPPLGVA

-608 LASAEEYLNEGMALS
+608 LASAEQLLNEGIALS
-623 RQGMLLDHVIM
+623 SQRMLLIHVIA
-634 GMAFY
+634 GMASY
-639 IHLTAC
+639 VHLTVC
-645 QGNMAEFLTVIDE
+645 QGNTAEFLNAIDE
-658 VNGII
+658 VNAIL
-663 EGYGVER
+663 EEYDEEYDVDR
-670 FALVAAAYQARMQLF
+670 FYLVAAAHQARMHIF
-685 LADKQAVA
+685 LADRQAVD
-693 QWAKTYQASRPDVS
+693 QWAKAYQASRSDSP
-707 FEYAELTLVRTL
+707 FEYAELTLVRYL
-719 LMSGDIEVVPSILQP
+719 LMSGDYEAVPSILQP
-734 LLDAAQR
+734 LLDAAR
-741 EDRSRASLEIK
+741 HEGRFRASMEIK
-752 LLFSRYYQDSRDIPT
+752 LLFSRYCQDKGDIPT

-773 EALGIAAP
+773 EALEIAAP
-781 EGFIRLFLDEPPA
+781 EGFIRIFLDEAPV

-808 VAAILGQQKSPTDV
+808 VDAILGQQKSPDD
-822 EKLVPSE
+822 
-829 RLRTGLSK
+829 
-837 VERPVQPQLPEPLT
+837 VERPAQPQLPEPLT

-871 DELVVTVGTVKWHV
+871 DELVVTLGTVKWHV
-885 HNILQKLDVKN
+885 HNILQKLGVNN
-896 RTQATIRAQELE
+896 RTQATIRAQELG

>member
-1 MADLPIAPPLLKTKL
+1 MADLQIAPPLLKTKL
-16 HIPQRRSDMVPR
+16 HIPHRRPDMVPR
-28 PLLIKPLNERI
+28 SLLIKQLNERI

-53 KTSLASEWIHTLQS
+53 KTNLASEWTHSLQS
-67 ETSVVSKA
+67 ED
-75 TEATSNNQITWL
+75 TSNNRITWL

-109 GAPEVGVGALSL
+109 VAPEIGVGALSL
-121 FEMAQT
+121 FEMTQS

-142 GLDDPIMLVL
+142 GLDYHIMLVL

-175 HQLHLVITS
+175 HQMHLVITS

-192 SRLRARGEMVEIR
+192 PRLRARGEMAEIR
-205 MHDLRFSLDEATQ
+205 MHDLRFSLDKTTQ
-218 FFSGSMNLDLES
+218 FFSHSMKLDLES
-230 EGINVLEARTEG
+230 EVISVLEARTEG
-242 WIAGLQLAGFV
+242 WIAGLQLAGIV
-253 LKNQPDHHAFIDT
+253 LKNLPDHQAFMDT
-266 FSGSHRYVFD
+266 FSGSHRYVLD

-283 HSQNDDVHRFL
+283 QSQDEEVRQFL
-294 VQTAV
+294 VQTAI
-299 LKQFNTDL
+299 LKRFNTDI

-312 GNPNSQAILEQ
+312 GNPNSQFILEQ
-323 LEQTNVFIVPLD
+323 LEQTNMFIVPLD

-355 SKAETSELCKKAAA
+355 SKAEASELYKKASA

-374 DMVFEAV
+374 DMIFEAV

-388 DPELMADMIDIALQQ
+388 DPEFMADMIDVALQQ

-410 NLVLYSSWLEEL
+410 NLVLYSSWLEKL
-422 PEHVFANRP
+422 PAQVLANRP
-431 RLSLNVAFVLYSLGR
+431 HLSLNAAFVLYLSGR
-446 FDDALQLIDLAE
+446 FDDALQLIALAE
-458 TNLAPRPASPEVEKL
+458 TDLAAQPASPEVENL

-480 RGSIVVVGGDVA
+480 RGSIAAVRGDVE

-502 SRLPH
+502 SRLPRA
-507 TDHMAQ
+507 DHMAH

-521 LAHELSGKADEAA
+521 VANENSGQADDAA
-534 KNFLLASD
+534 KNFLRASE

-566 QGRLHLAEQ
+566 LGRLNLAEQ
-575 ACHTAIDL
+575 ACRTAIDL
-583 ADGQRFPPLGVA
+583 AEGQRFPPLGVA
-595 LSILGGIALERND
+595 LLILGGIALERND
-608 LASAEEYLNEGMALS
+608 LASAEQLLNEGIALS
-623 RQGMLLDHVIM
+623 SQRMLLIHVIA
-634 GMAFY
+634 GMASY
-639 IHLTAC
+639 VHLTVC
-645 QGNMAEFLTVIDE
+645 QGNTAEFLNAIDE
-658 VNGII
+658 VNAIL
-663 EGYGVER
+663 EEYDEEYDVDR
-670 FALVAAAYQARMQLF
+670 FYLVAAACQARMHIF
-685 LADKQAVA
+685 LADRQAVD
-693 QWAKTYQASRPDVS
+693 QWAKAYQASRSDSP
-707 FEYAELTLVRTL
+707 FEYAELTLVRYL
-719 LMSGDIEVVPSILQP
+719 LMSGDYEAVPSILQP
-734 LLDAAQR
+734 LLDAAR
-741 EDRSRASLEIK
+741 HEGRFRASMEIK
-752 LLFSRYYQDSRDIPT
+752 LLFSRYCQDKGDIPT

-773 EALGIAAP
+773 EALEIAAP
-781 EGFIRLFLDEPPA
+781 EGFIRIFLDEAPV

-808 VAAILGQQKSPTDV
+808 VDAILGQQKSPDD
-822 EKLVPSE
+822 
-829 RLRTGLSK
+829 
-837 VERPVQPQLPEPLT
+837 VERPAQPQLPEPLT

-871 DELVVTVGTVKWHV
+871 DELVVTLGTVKWHV
-885 HNILQKLDVKN
+885 HNILQKLGVNN
-896 RTQATIRAQELE
+896 RTQATIRAQELG

>member
-1 MADLPIAPPLLKTKL
+1 MADLQIAPPLLKTKL
-16 HIPQRRSDMVPR
+16 HIPHRRPDMVPR
-28 PLLIKPLNERI
+28 SLLIKQLNERI

-53 KTSLASEWIHTLQS
+53 KTNLASEWTHSLQS
-67 ETSVVSKA
+67 ED
-75 TEATSNNQITWL
+75 TSNNRITWL

-109 GAPEVGVGALSL
+109 VAPEIGVGALSL
-121 FEMAQT
+121 FEGAQS

-142 GLDDPIMLVL
+142 GLDYHIMLVL

-175 HQLHLVITS
+175 HQMHLVITS

-192 SRLRARGEMVEIR
+192 PRLRARGEMAEIR
-205 MHDLRFSLDEATQ
+205 MHDLRFSLDETTQ
-218 FFSGSMNLDLES
+218 FFSHSMKLDLES
-230 EGINVLEARTEG
+230 EVISVLEARTEG
-242 WIAGLQLAGFV
+242 WIAGLQLAGIV
-253 LKNQPDHHAFIDT
+253 LKNLPDHQAFMDT
-266 FSGSHRYVFD
+266 FSGSHRYVLD

-283 HSQNDDVHRFL
+283 QSQDEEVRQFL
-294 VQTAV
+294 VQTAI
-299 LKQFNTDL
+299 LKRFNTDI

-312 GNPNSQAILEQ
+312 GNANSQFILEQ
-323 LEQTNVFIVPLD
+323 LEQTNMFIVPLD

-355 SKAETSELCKKAAA
+355 SKAEASELYKKASA

-374 DMVFEAV
+374 DMIFEAV

-388 DPELMADMIDIALQQ
+388 DPEFMADMIDVALQQ

-410 NLVLYSSWLEEL
+410 NLVLYSSWLEKL
-422 PEHVFANRP
+422 PAQVLANRP
-431 RLSLNVAFVLYSLGR
+431 HLSLNAAFVLYLSGR
-446 FDDALQLIDLAE
+446 FDDALQLIALAE
-458 TNLAPRPASPEVEKL
+458 TDLAAQPASPEVENL

-480 RGSIVVVGGDVA
+480 RGSIAAVRGDVE

-502 SRLPH
+502 SRLPRA
-507 TDHMAQ
+507 DHMAH

-521 LAHELSGKADEAA
+521 VANENSGQADDAA
-534 KNFLLASD
+534 KNFLRASE

-566 QGRLHLAEQ
+566 LGRLNLAEQ
-575 ACHTAIDL
+575 ACRTAIDL
-583 ADGQRFPPLGVA
+583 AEGQRFPPLGVA

-608 LASAEEYLNEGMALS
+608 LASAEQLLNEGIALS
-623 RQGMLLDHVIM
+623 SQRMLLIHVIA
-634 GMAFY
+634 GMASY
-639 IHLTAC
+639 VHLTVC
-645 QGNMAEFLTVIDE
+645 QGNTAEFLNAIDE
-658 VNGII
+658 VNAIL
-663 EGYGVER
+663 EEYDEEYDVDR
-670 FALVAAAYQARMQLF
+670 FYLVAAAHQARMHIF
-685 LADKQAVA
+685 LADRQAVD
-693 QWAKTYQASRPDVS
+693 QWAKAYQASRSDSP
-707 FEYAELTLVRTL
+707 FEYAELTLVRYL
-719 LMSGDIEVVPSILQP
+719 LMSGDYEAVPSILQP
-734 LLDAAQR
+734 LLDAAR
-741 EDRSRASLEIK
+741 HEGRFRASMEIK
-752 LLFSRYYQDSRDIPT
+752 LLFSRYCQDKGDIPT

-773 EALGIAAP
+773 EALEIAAP
-781 EGFIRLFLDEPPA
+781 EGFIRIFLDEAPV

-808 VAAILGQQKSPTDV
+808 VDAILGQQKSPDD
-822 EKLVPSE
+822 
-829 RLRTGLSK
+829 
-837 VERPVQPQLPEPLT
+837 VERPAQPQLPEPLT

-871 DELVVTVGTVKWHV
+871 DELVVTLGTVKWHV
-885 HNILQKLDVKN
+885 HNILQKLGVNN
-896 RTQATIRAQELE
+896 RTQATIRAQELG

>member
-1 MADLPIAPPLLKTKL
+1 MADLQIAPPLLKTKL
-16 HIPQRRSDMVPR
+16 HIPHRRPDMVPR
-28 PLLIKPLNERI
+28 SLLIKQLNERI

-53 KTSLASEWIHTLQS
+53 KTNLASEWTHSLQS
-67 ETSVVSKA
+67 ED
-75 TEATSNNQITWL
+75 TSNNRITWL

-109 GAPEVGVGALSL
+109 VAPEIGVGALSL
-121 FEMAQT
+121 FEMAQS

-142 GLDDPIMLVL
+142 GLDYHIMLVL

-175 HQLHLVITS
+175 HQMHLVITS

-192 SRLRARGEMVEIR
+192 PRLRARGEMAEIR
-205 MHDLRFSLDEATQ
+205 MHDLRFSLDETTQ
-218 FFSGSMNLDLES
+218 FFSHSMKLDLES
-230 EGINVLEARTEG
+230 EVISVLEARTEG
-242 WIAGLQLAGFV
+242 WIAGLQLAGIV
-253 LKNQPDHHAFIDT
+253 LKNLPDHQAFMDT
-266 FSGSHRYVFD
+266 FSGSHRYVLD

-283 HSQNDDVHRFL
+283 QSQDEEVRQFL
-294 VQTAV
+294 VQTAI
-299 LKQFNTDL
+299 LKRFNTDI

-312 GNPNSQAILEQ
+312 GNANSQFILEQ
-323 LEQTNVFIVPLD
+323 LEQTNMFIVPLD

-355 SKAETSELCKKAAA
+355 SKAEASELYKKASA

-374 DMVFEAV
+374 DMIFEAV

-388 DPELMADMIDIALQQ
+388 DPEFMADMIDVALQQ

-410 NLVLYSSWLEEL
+410 NLVLYSSWLEKL
-422 PEHVFANRP
+422 PAQVLANRP
-431 RLSLNVAFVLYSLGR
+431 HLSLNAAFVLYLSGR
-446 FDDALQLIDLAE
+446 FDDALQLIALAE
-458 TNLAPRPASPEVEKL
+458 TDLAAQPASPEVENL

-480 RGSIVVVGGDVA
+480 RGSIAAVRGDVE

-502 SRLPH
+502 SRLPRA
-507 TDHMAQ
+507 DHMAH

-521 LAHELSGKADEAA
+521 VANENSGQADDAA
-534 KNFLLASD
+534 KNFLRASE

-566 QGRLHLAEQ
+566 LGRLNLAEQ
-575 ACHTAIDL
+575 ACRTAIDL
-583 ADGQRFPPLGVA
+583 AEGQRFPPLGVA

-608 LASAEEYLNEGMALS
+608 LASAEQLLNEGIALS
-623 RQGMLLDHVIM
+623 SQRMLLIHVIA
-634 GMAFY
+634 GMASY
-639 IHLTAC
+639 VHLTVC
-645 QGNMAEFLTVIDE
+645 QGNTAEFLNAIDE
-658 VNGII
+658 VNAIL
-663 EGYGVER
+663 EEYDEEYDVDR
-670 FALVAAAYQARMQLF
+670 FYLVAAAHQARMHIF
-685 LADKQAVA
+685 LADRQAVD
-693 QWAKTYQASRPDVS
+693 QWAKAYQASRSDSP
-707 FEYAELTLVRTL
+707 FEYAELTLVRYL
-719 LMSGDIEVVPSILQP
+719 LMSGDYEAVPSILQP
-734 LLDAAQR
+734 LLDAAR
-741 EDRSRASLEIK
+741 HEGRFRASMEIK
-752 LLFSRYYQDSRDIPT
+752 LLFSRYCQDKGDIPT

-773 EALGIAAP
+773 EALEIAAP
-781 EGFIRLFLDEPPA
+781 EGFIRIFLDEAPV

-808 VAAILGQQKSPTDV
+808 VDAILGQQKSPDD
-822 EKLVPSE
+822 
-829 RLRTGLSK
+829 
-837 VERPVQPQLPEPLT
+837 VERPAQPQLPEPLT

-871 DELVVTVGTVKWHV
+871 DELVVTLGTVKWHV
-885 HNILQKLDVKN
+885 HNILQKLGVNN
-896 RTQATIRAQELE
+896 RTQATIRAQELG